1 MPAKQTLTTTFELVQ
16 KFVDKQKGVW
26 AHADWEAFLA
36 DASALGYDLTDETR
50 RHLGNVLE
58 AAKHFYTTI
67 APGGGKASEV
77 APEKAPAKP
86 KAKAKAAAT
95 PKAKPAAKPKAAP
108 KKKAT

>member
-1 MPAKQTLTTTFELVQ
+1 MPAKQTLSTTFELVQ

-36 DASALGYDLTDETR
+36 DAAALGYDLTDETR

-58 AAKHFYTTI
+58 AAKHFYGTFS
-67 APGGGKASEV
+67 APPVKTA
-77 APEKAPAKP
+77 
-86 KAKAKAAAT
+86 AKAAAK
-95 PKAKPAAKPKAAP
+95 PKTKAPASPKPAVKPKAAA